1 MLHLNKC
8 CNAKLYSI
16 IRADEP
22 AQTKTVAVVML
33 ISDHIFNHL
42 MHMYIGIHMWLQS
55 IILIYLINTLMG
67 LLALIITMTFI

>member
-16 IRADEP
+16 ISTDEP

-33 ISDHIFNHL
+33 IQWPYFSSFNAHV
-42 MHMYIGIHMWLQS
+42 HTYTYVATVNNS
-55 IILIYLINTLMG
+55 YLLNRHTDG
-67 LLALIITMTFI
+67 ATSTDY